1 MKDVEYLDGGGAEA
15 VEANGWRTVAV
26 LLVVAAMVVVVVM
39 VERTVDITGAEED
52 SRRRVNQAWE

>member
-15 VEANGWRTVAV
+15 VEDNGWRTVAV
-26 LLVVAAMVVVVVM
+26 LLVVAAMVVVVV
-39 VERTVDITGAEED
+39 VERTGDITGAEED